1 MLVVVR
7 RFDLL
12 QLADLHLEHGGFDLR
27 LLQGFVIGR
36 LGGGGGRCTL
46 RGGQRLFGVV
56 QLLAQAA
63 EFGLLGVVRCF
74 DLLQLANLR
83 LEHGS
88 FDLGFFQCFV
98 IGRLGGGS
106 GRCTLRG
113 GQRLFGVVQL
123 LT

>member
-1 MLVVVR
+1 M
-7 RFDLL
+7 
-12 QLADLHLEHGGFDLR
+12 
-27 LLQGFVIGR
+27 
-36 LGGGGGRCTL
+36 
-46 RGGQRLFGVV
+46 
-56 QLLAQAA
+56 QLLAQAG
-63 EFGLLGVVRCF
+63 EFGLLVVIRCF

-113 GQRLFGVVQL
+113 GQHLFGVVQL
-123 LT
+123 LAQAGEFGLLIVIGCFDLLQLANLCLEHGGFDLGFFRNGIVWP